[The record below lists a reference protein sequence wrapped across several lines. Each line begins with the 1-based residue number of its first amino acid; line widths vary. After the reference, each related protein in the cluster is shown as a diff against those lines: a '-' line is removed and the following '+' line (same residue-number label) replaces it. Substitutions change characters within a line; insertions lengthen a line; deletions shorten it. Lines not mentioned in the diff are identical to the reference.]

1 MKKMLCN
8 IQICYI
14 ISNFQETEKAVY
26 FIHVLFYKFNS
37 KIVRTQCKMQITK
50 DCNDLQI

>member
-14 ISNFQETEKAVY
+14 MGNCQVTEKAVY
-26 FIHVLFYKFNS
+26 FISVLFDKFNS
-37 KIVRTQCKMQITK
+37 KIVRKQCKMQITI